1 MTGGEAG
8 PGILLIVRPMKTCIH
23 RTRLAVL
30 PFAVAA
36 AFPVVAQ
43 TAPSAATPQLK
54 ENVVTVT
61 RSAQAIGDVVAD
73 VTIVDRDAI
82 ERAGPVAIA
91 DVLARVPGIEIT
103 RNGGT
108 GSNSSVFIRGGENRQ
123 TAVLINGVRIDSHTT
138 SGGASWSSIP
148 LAQIERIEIVRGPTS
163 AIYGSDA
170 VSGVI
175 QIFTKKG
182 EGAFAPV
189 IAAEF
194 GAYNTHRIDFSASG
208 SVNAFDYSFG
218 ISEGTSDG
226 FNVRPAPAAT
236 VLNLDSDGYKAR
248 SANTHLGF
256 QISRDQRLEVTLLQ
270 SINDA
275 QYDGGSSTSAAN
287 LRSSRATDYRRTSTL
302 NVAGVQW
309 LSQWTDRYSTKIGVS
324 SSTDKGEENIGGAV
338 DQTQIASMLFQNE
351 YRIGAHLLTATFEN
365 RRDQFLL
372 TTAPRVDR
380 SKSQSGA
387 GVGYSW
393 SGAGHTVQLNMRND
407 RDSEFGGKT
416 TGSAAYAYAIT
427 PQVRVSASAGSSYR
441 VPTLYQRFSQ
451 YGVANLRPE
460 SGRNTEFGV
469 KYQEGST
476 SFGVT
481 AYRNR
486 LTNLLS
492 FLSGAQA
499 TGCPSPA
506 LGCYANT
513 AQAEYAGVTFAA
525 AGRIGNF
532 NVYGSLDSQN
542 PRDLT
547 LGKQLPRRAR
557 QHAILG
563 TDTQIGA
570 WRYAA
575 DLLLSQKRFDTTAN
589 TTELPGYAL
598 VNLSVSTQLSRDW
611 KFMAKLDNATDKDY
625 QTAIGYGMARRALY
639 VGLTWAPL

>member
-1 MTGGEAG
+1 
-8 PGILLIVRPMKTCIH
+8 MKSSVY
-23 RTRLAVL
+23 RARLAVL
-30 PFAVAA
+30 PFAVLT
-36 AFPVVAQ
+36 AFPVIAQ
-43 TAPSAATPQLK
+43 IAPSTSTPQLQ

-61 RSAQAIGDVVAD
+61 RSSRPIGDVVAD
-73 VTIVDRDAI
+73 VTIVERDAI
-82 ERAGPVAIA
+82 ERAGPVGIA

-108 GSNSSVFIRGGENRQ
+108 GSNSSIFIRGGENRQ
-123 TAVLINGVRIDSHTT
+123 TAVLVNGIRIDSQTT
-138 SGGASWSSIP
+138 SGGANWSSIP

-163 AIYGSDA
+163 AVYGSDA

-218 ISEGTSDG
+218 ISEGASDG
-226 FNVRPAPAAT
+226 FNARPAPAAT
-236 VLNLDSDGYKAR
+236 VLNLDADGYKAR
-248 SANTHLGF
+248 SANTRLGF
-256 QISRDQRLEVTLLQ
+256 QISPEQRVEATLLQ
-270 SINDA
+270 SVNDA
-275 QYDGGSSTSAAN
+275 QYDGGLSTTAAN
-287 LRSSRATDYRRTSTL
+287 LAAARRTDYRRISTL
-302 NVAGVQW
+302 NVAGLHW
-309 LSQWTDRYSTKIGVS
+309 LSRWTDRYSTKISVS

-338 DQTQIASMLFQNE
+338 DQTQISSVLLQNE
-351 YRIGAHLLTATFEN
+351 YRVGSHLMTATFEN

-372 TTAPRVDR
+372 TSAPQVDR
-380 SKSQSGA
+380 GKSQSGV

-393 SGAGHTVQLNMRND
+393 SGAGHTLQLNMRND

-427 PQVRVSASAGSSYR
+427 PQLRVSASGGSSYR

-460 SGRNTEFGV
+460 SGRNTEIGI

-486 LTNLLS
+486 LANLLT

-499 TGCPSPA
+499 TACPSPA
-506 LGCYANT
+506 LGCYSNT
-513 AQAEYAGVTFAA
+513 AQAEYSGVTFASR
-525 AGRIGNF
+525 GRVGNF
-532 NVYGSLDSQN
+532 NVYASLDSQN

-557 QHAILG
+557 QHAVLG
-563 TDTQIGA
+563 TDTQIGG

-575 DLLLSQKRFDTTAN
+575 DLLLSQKRFDTAAN

-611 KFMAKLDNATDKDY
+611 KLMAKLDNATDKDY
-625 QTAIGYGMARRALY
+625 QTAIGYGSARRALY

>member
-1 MTGGEAG
+1 
-8 PGILLIVRPMKTCIH
+8 MKSSVF
-23 RTRLAVL
+23 RVRLAVL

-36 AFPVVAQ
+36 AFPVLAQ
-43 TAPSAATPQLK
+43 NPPSAATPQLK

-61 RSAQAIGDVVAD
+61 RSLQPIGDVVAD

-82 ERAGPVAIA
+82 ERAGPVGIV

-108 GSNSSVFIRGGENRQ
+108 GSNSSVFIRGGENRH
-123 TAVLINGVRIDSHTT
+123 TAVLINGIRIDSQTT
-138 SGGASWSSIP
+138 SGGVSWSAIP
-148 LAQIERIEIVRGPTS
+148 VAQIERIEIVRGPTG
-163 AIYGSDA
+163 AVYGSDA
-170 VSGVI
+170 VSGVV

-189 IAAEF
+189 LATEF

-208 SVNAFDYSFG
+208 AVNAFDYSLG

-226 FNVRPAPAAT
+226 FNARPAPAAT
-236 VLNLDSDGYKAR
+236 VLNLDADGYKAR
-248 SANTHLGF
+248 SANTRLGF
-256 QISRDQRLEVTLLQ
+256 QLSRDQRIEATLLQ

-287 LRSSRATDYRRTSTL
+287 LAAARRTDYRRTSTL
-302 NVAGVQW
+302 SVAGLQW
-309 LSQWTDRYSTKIGVS
+309 LSQWTERYSTRIAVS

-338 DQTQIASMLFQNE
+338 DRTQISNVLLQNE
-351 YRIGAHLLTATFEN
+351 YRSGAHLLTATLEN

-372 TTAPRVDR
+372 TSAPRVDR
-380 SKSQSGA
+380 NKSQSGA
-387 GVGYSW
+387 GLGYSW
-393 SGAGHTVQLNMRND
+393 SGAGHTLQLNMRND

-427 PQVRVSASAGSSYR
+427 PQLRVSASGGSSYR
-441 VPTLYQRFSQ
+441 APTLYQRFSQ

-460 SGRNTEFGV
+460 SGRNTEFAV

-476 SFGVT
+476 SLGLT

-486 LTNLLS
+486 LTNLLT

-499 TGCPSPA
+499 AACPSPA
-506 LGCYANT
+506 LGCYSNT

-547 LGKQLPRRAR
+547 LAKQLPRRAR
-557 QHAILG
+557 QHAVLG
-563 TDTQIGA
+563 ADTQVGS

-575 DLLLSQKRFDTTAN
+575 DLLLSQKRFDTAAN

-598 VNLSVSTQLSRDW
+598 VNLSVSTQLSKDW